1 MSFNFLKSKV
11 LFLIGAVIFDSVTW
25 NMNLCRVF
33 SNLIDNT
40 IQNQQRANKTK
51 VVKTLKITDDL
62 VELAAL
68 VAR

>member
-1 MSFNFLKSKV
+1 
-11 LFLIGAVIFDSVTW
+11 
-25 NMNLCRVF
+25 MNLCRVF